1 MTRDT
6 RFSARLARA
15 PETAKFL
22 RRAAPAFFRE
32 ISKDYKRESEPA
44 PNHPDFRLW
53 PDRGLHAAWLGHST
67 VLLKVDGFT
76 ILTDPVF
83 STRVGLNFGP
93 LTVGIK
99 RLVDVAAPIDE
110 LPPVDLVLLSHAHMD
125 HFDLP
130 SLRRLENP
138 GTHVVTAEKTADLL
152 RTRRYKAVHEARWN
166 SSVQA
171 SAASVTA
178 IQVAHWG
185 ARMRSD
191 IYRGYNGYLVEVG
204 RHRILFGGDTAY
216 TDAFKQVRSSRPVDL
231 AIMPIGA
238 YDPWI
243 RVHCN
248 PEQAWMMANDAGA
261 EYVLPVHHQTFQLSR
276 EPRNEP
282 IERLVAAAGSHPER
296 ICLHGIGQE
305 FHLNG

>member
-1 MTRDT
+1 MRRRTPIST
-6 RFSARLARA
+6 RLARA

-32 ISKDYKRESEPA
+32 ISKEYTRESTPA
-44 PNHPDFRLW
+44 PQHPEPRLW
-53 PDRGLHAAWLGHST
+53 PDTGLHAAWLGHST
-67 VLLKVDGFT
+67 VLLKLDGFT

-83 STRVGLNFGP
+83 SERVGLHFGP
-93 LTVGIK
+93 VTLGIK
-99 RLVDVAAPIDE
+99 RLVDVAAAFEE
-110 LPPVDLVLLSHAHMD
+110 LPHIDLVLLSHAHMD

-130 SLRRLENP
+130 SLRQLENAA
-138 GTHVVTAEKTADLL
+138 TQVVTAEKTSDLL
-152 RTRRYKAVHEARWN
+152 RTKRYAAVHELRWN
-166 SSVQA
+166 ASIQA
-171 SAASVTA
+171 SAANVTA
-178 IQVAHWG
+178 FQVAHWG

-191 IYRGYNGYLVEVG
+191 VYRGYNGYVVEVG

-216 TDAFKQVRSSRPVDL
+216 TDSFKQVRSSRQIDL

-248 PEQAWMMANDAGA
+248 PEQAWTMANYAGA

-276 EPRNEP
+276 EPRSEP
-282 IERLVAAAGSHPER
+282 IERMITAAGSKPDRVCVHE
-296 ICLHGIGQE
+296 IGQE
-305 FHLNG
+305 FHLSS